1 MLGTFGVAR
10 TRRSPYRHTATVRSS
25 SALSNVVDQ
34 LLTPV
39 ESTMTS
45 RHLAV
50 FLVAWLT
57 VSCSL
62 NARGA
67 EQPNIVL
74 IVADD
79 LGNADLGYHDS
90 TIKPPTSTAWHI
102 MA

>member
-1 MLGTFGVAR
+1 M
-10 TRRSPYRHTATVRSS
+10 
-25 SALSNVVDQ
+25 NVVDQ
-34 LLTPV
+34 LLTPT

-50 FLVAWLT
+50 FLVAWLP
-57 VSCSL
+57 VSCCL

-90 TIKPPTSTAWHI
+90 TSKPPTSTAWHI